1 MRIFVGIT
9 EIAGY
14 YYNLSLGLRE
24 RGFEVGEFYISDHV
38 FQYGPSN
45 DSLPLIFKIYRKV
58 KLIRTNRN
66 LGKVPKIFYYLADVV
81 ISYCFLIWTIYKFD
95 VFVFGYG
102 TSILKNNKD
111 LKILKRLNRKV
122 VSVVMHG
129 SESRP
134 PYING
139 AKRLPDGTFLPAAKL
154 IKMGQLMKT
163 QMEVIEQYS
172 DVVIAAPFTSQFLKK
187 PFINHFCIGLPFKPK
202 TVSPTQN
209 RSETRPGVRVLHSPS
224 KPLAKGTFEI
234 RKAVQSLKNKGYNI
248 DFVEIINQ
256 PNSVVIEELQKC
268 DFIIDQLYSDTP
280 LAGFA
285 TEAAFYGKPAVV
297 GGYGWDL
304 LKTLLP
310 KAIFPPSEIC
320 HPDELEVSIIKLF
333 ENREYRENL
342 GQLARDFVYNNW
354 EAGIVADKFAKIF
367 SGQIPSD
374 WIINPVVINYVSGV
388 GISQADARLL
398 VQKVI
403 IHGGVEALSLTERKS
418 LEEAFFDFAGDS
430 FQVSVPQNLN

>member
-1 MRIFVGIT
+1 MRIFIGTT

-14 YYNLSLGLRE
+14 YYNLSIGLRE
-24 RGFEVGEFYISDHV
+24 HGFEVGEFYISDHV

-45 DSLPLIFKIYRKV
+45 NPLPFIFNIYRKV
-58 KLIRTNRN
+58 KRKRAYRN
-66 LGKVPKIFYYLADVV
+66 LAKAPKIFYYLADVLV
-81 ISYCFLIWTIYKFD
+81 SYCFLLWAIFRFD

-102 TSILKNNKD
+102 TSILKNNRD
-111 LKILKRLNRKV
+111 LKILKRLHKKV

-134 PYING
+134 PYVNG
-139 AKRLPDGTFLPAAKL
+139 AKRLPDGAFLPAADL
-154 IKMGQLMKT
+154 IKMAQLMKT

-202 TVSPTQN
+202 PVIPHLDQ
-209 RSETRPGVRVLHSPS
+209 SETHSGVRVLHSPS

-234 RKAVQSLKNKGYNI
+234 RRAVQSLIDKGYNI

-256 PNSVVIEELQKC
+256 PNPVVIEELQKC

-310 KAIFPPSEIC
+310 KTIFPPSEIC
-320 HPDELEVSIIKLF
+320 HPDELEIAIIKLF
-333 ENREYRENL
+333 ENKEYRENL

-367 SGQIPSD
+367 SGQIPGD
-374 WIINPVVINYVSGV
+374 WVIDPVEIDYVYGV
-388 GISQADARLL
+388 GISQVDARIL

-403 IHGGVEALSLTERKS
+403 EHGGVEALSLTERKS
-418 LEEAFFDFAGDS
+418 LEEAFLDFAGVS
-430 FQVSVPQNLN
+430 SQVSVPQNSN